1 MTTIFEGQPL
11 QTRPFPN
18 KTSVIWVLGIPGS
31 SKYANKSTFWYVFLR
46 EKAQIL
52 HTWKIQVYLL
62 PTHHPETVNEGLQGF
77 LTKNRVILLKN
88 GYWVNIYICI
98 YPEPKWGP
106 LFWLEVRPS
115 FGGFFC
121 PTIEV
126 KQVPGIYPSS
136 TRHLHIHPMV
146 SSVIKAAARSLD
158 ASGSRPPLW
167 FVGKMLGTLNMV
179 PTIYTGYHGPPKTSI
194 FRGYK
199 L

>member
-88 GYWVNIYICI
+88 GYWVNIYLYI
-98 YPEPKWGP
+98 PGTQMGP
-106 LFWLEVRPS
+106 PVLIGSSAFFWRVFLPHNRGQTGARYIP
-115 FGGFFC
+115 
-121 PTIEV
+121 I
-126 KQVPGIYPSS
+126 
-136 TRHLHIHPMV
+136 IHPT
-146 SSVIKAAARSLD
+146 SSH
-158 ASGSRPPLW
+158 PPH
-167 FVGKMLGTLNMV
+167 GILGN
-179 PTIYTGYHGPPKTSI
+179 
-194 FRGYK
+194 
-199 L
+199 